1 MASTN
6 TTTVCSAYL
15 KSTGLKCNCKAKRG
29 FLYCGRHI
37 HYTQQNPDVVLP
49 ENTECPI
56 CIETIT
62 RNFTVTN
69 CGHYYHTHCLETW
82 KRTSNRCPCCRT
94 TMTRTTN
101 HQRPAPAPVSRAS
114 ASTSRAPAVVPDWV
128 RRYNINDVRAILNAC
143 EPASYDQGYYT
154 YLYEQLL
161 KYSNR

>member
-1 MASTN
+1 MASTSN
-6 TTTVCSAYL
+6 TTICAAYI
-15 KSTGLKCNCKAKRG
+15 KKTGLKCNCKAKRG

-37 HYTQQNPDVVLP
+37 HYTQQNPDVVVP

-62 RNFTVTN
+62 RHFTVTN
-69 CGHYYHTHCLETW
+69 CGHYYHTNCLETW

-94 TMTRTTN
+94 IMTRTTH
-101 HQRPAPAPVSRAS
+101 HQRPVAAAT
-114 ASTSRAPAVVPDWV
+114 STVVPDWV

-161 KYSNR
+161 KYTNR

>member
-1 MASTN
+1 MVSTN
-6 TTTVCSAYL
+6 TTSVCSAYL

-29 FLYCGRHI
+29 FSYCGRHI
-37 HYTQQNPDVVLP
+37 HYTQQNPDVVIP

-62 RNFTVTN
+62 GNFTFTN
-69 CGHYYHTHCLETW
+69 CEHYYHTHCLETW

-94 TMTRTTN
+94 TMTRTTTH
-101 HQRPAPAPVSRAS
+101 HQRPVPTPTA
-114 ASTSRAPAVVPDWV
+114 VPDWV

-161 KYSNR
+161 KYNNR

>member
-1 MASTN
+1 MASTS
-6 TTTVCSAYL
+6 TTTICAAYI
-15 KSTGLKCNCKAKRG
+15 KKTGLKCNCKAKRG
-29 FLYCGRHI
+29 ALYCGRHI

-62 RNFTVTN
+62 NNFTLTN
-69 CGHYYHTHCLETW
+69 CGHYYHTNCLETW

-94 TMTRTTN
+94 TMTRTTH
-101 HQRPAPAPVSRAS
+101 HQRPAQRQAQ
-114 ASTSRAPAVVPDWV
+114 APAVVPDWV

-161 KYSNR
+161 KYRNR

>member
-1 MASTN
+1 MASTSN
-6 TTTVCSAYL
+6 TTICAAYI
-15 KSTGLKCNCKAKRG
+15 KKTGLKCNCKAKRG

-37 HYTQQNPDVVLP
+37 HYTQQNPDVVVP

-62 RNFTVTN
+62 RHFTVTN
-69 CGHYYHTHCLETW
+69 CGHYYHTNCLETW

-94 TMTRTTN
+94 IMTRTTH
-101 HQRPAPAPVSRAS
+101 HQRPVAAAT
-114 ASTSRAPAVVPDWV
+114 STVVPDWV
-128 RRYNINDVRAILNAC
+128 RRYNIHHVRAILNAC

-161 KYSNR
+161 KYTNR